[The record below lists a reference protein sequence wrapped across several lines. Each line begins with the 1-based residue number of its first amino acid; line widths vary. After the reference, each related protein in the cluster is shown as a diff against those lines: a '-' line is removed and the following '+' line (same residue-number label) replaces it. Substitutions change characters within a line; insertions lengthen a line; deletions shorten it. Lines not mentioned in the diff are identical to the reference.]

1 MRPEPLHNE
10 KELLMQVALGNT
22 DAFTRLFEHYNDS
35 VYKSAWWYLKSH
47 ALAQEIVQEVFIK
60 VWSRKSELQQVI
72 TFYPWLTTLTKYYII
87 DYMRSMSSKALAQ
100 QTWAGDLPVQENSTD
115 FKVRNSQYERLLEQ
129 ALEQLPSQ
137 QKKIYKLARVDGL
150 TYEEIGQ
157 RLSLSPF
164 TVKTHMQRALTSIRE
179 FLRNHGEIYLLL
191 LLMSRFWR

>member
-1 MRPEPLHNE
+1 
-10 KELLMQVALGNT
+10 MQVALGNT